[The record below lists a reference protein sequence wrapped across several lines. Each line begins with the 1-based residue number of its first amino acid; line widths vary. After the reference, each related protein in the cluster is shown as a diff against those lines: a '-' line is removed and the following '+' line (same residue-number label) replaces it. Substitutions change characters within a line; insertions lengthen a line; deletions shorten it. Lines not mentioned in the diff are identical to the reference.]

1 MRTTFRTWSALAIA
15 IVAWSSSSAQDGLYD
30 WKQGRELHPG
40 IRFVRVE
47 ANQPRKMVVHGAR
60 IDTWMPGMRL
70 QTSPRRAEWIEGK
83 FETDRQTTRDFLRQ
97 SRSEGSNMVLAVNA
111 DAFSPWPAP
120 YDQSTPTD
128 LQGLATSDGTV
139 VSRGTGTPSLLELN
153 TGAMRIAATT
163 PDTDLANVRTAVSGF
178 ALCLDNC
185 QPIVSGNDLHPR
197 TGLGLSADQRY
208 LVLVAIDGRQPSSGG
223 ATTQELGTWLKHFG
237 AHRGINMDGGGSTS
251 LAWWDVES
259 GDADKCRLLN
269 RPVGNGA
276 NLEKLPELLFSP
288 SERANGNNLGVVL
301 DIPRTTH
308 DANLYL
314 FVDDHWIEKQQG
326 LTRIHNQARPLE
338 KPIIWPDDPQTE
350 SDCAWGNVIREPDG
364 RFRLWYV
371 TMTMGHN
378 GLGPHEIA
386 AAGVWGRGD
395 DFTFRPRSDADR
407 PAVES
412 MLGKYAES
420 DDGIHWR
427 KPKLGL
433 IEYRGNKEN
442 NIVLTGKRAAE
453 QTKGALTNFD
463 GYTILRDDR
472 EPNPDRRYKMI
483 AHWESVHFWDNYAV
497 SGSLGRPQQFI
508 DRCAAARG
516 EYITY
521 SPDGL
526 RWEQPLERLESLPS
540 GGGDR
545 LLVVPDHRHQ
555 RWMAYTR
562 SGGWA
567 YPSFSYS
574 RDLKTWSPAEPAKQI
589 TPGDVQAP
597 AVECMIPFNYG
608 NQDLGFPCGMDKPKG
623 AFTVMLAAR
632 HDGGEWSWINHRE
645 NFIPHGPPSSYYA
658 TGAVPLH
665 NEPFLVG
672 DELLIYFNAFSR
684 QQTQPSPFGNRTIG
698 VAKLRRD
705 GFAGLKAKDDQT
717 DGKLTTK
724 PIKLTGGPLF
734 LNVEQRGREGS
745 VTVALLDQGRELPG
759 FGFADSIPITSDAV
773 RAQVTWKSDANL
785 KPLAGRSVQVV
796 LRVRG
801 AAIVYALANNN

>member
-1 MRTTFRTWSALAIA
+1 
-15 IVAWSSSSAQDGLYD
+15 
-30 WKQGRELHPG
+30 
-40 IRFVRVE
+40 
-47 ANQPRKMVVHGAR
+47 
-60 IDTWMPGMRL
+60 
-70 QTSPRRAEWIEGK
+70 
-83 FETDRQTTRDFLRQ
+83 
-97 SRSEGSNMVLAVNA
+97 
-111 DAFSPWPAP
+111 
-120 YDQSTPTD
+120 
-128 LQGLATSDGTV
+128 
-139 VSRGTGTPSLLELN
+139 
-153 TGAMRIAATT
+153 
-163 PDTDLANVRTAVSGF
+163 
-178 ALCLDNC
+178 
-185 QPIVSGNDLHPR
+185 
-197 TGLGLSADQRY
+197 
-208 LVLVAIDGRQPSSGG
+208 
-223 ATTQELGTWLKHFG
+223 
-237 AHRGINMDGGGSTS
+237 
-251 LAWWDVES
+251 
-259 GDADKCRLLN
+259 
-269 RPVGNGA
+269 
-276 NLEKLPELLFSP
+276 
-288 SERANGNNLGVVL
+288 
-301 DIPRTTH
+301 
-308 DANLYL
+308 
-314 FVDDHWIEKQQG
+314 
-326 LTRIHNQARPLE
+326 
-338 KPIIWPDDPQTE
+338 
-350 SDCAWGNVIREPDG
+350 
-364 RFRLWYV
+364 
-371 TMTMGHN
+371 MTMGHN